1 MKKYLIFITYVF
13 IVFLKFFK
21 KKKIKTYSRIDSTKD
36 LKDEI

>member
-21 KKKIKTYSRIDSTKD
+21 KKK
-36 LKDEI
+36 LKLIQELIVQKI